1 MGALRTDSA
10 AGTPGPSRVESS
22 RKYTNLAPRGGD
34 RAGERYDSTMAER
47 RALTAI
53 MATALA
59 LMLLAACGNSGNGG
73 NTPQKVQAALRNT
86 AKQSGV
92 QVTLSLQAS
101 QSAFADNGSSTL
113 TPAQEQAILD
123 SQLAVTVQAAKGTS
137 LANAGTGGEL
147 ALALSH
153 EGTPLAEI
161 RIVGSTLYA
170 QIDLDAFTSTYDLD
184 QGQVAQFRSQLDKL
198 GSQVAGLK
206 ALDSGKWVSIDID
219 LVDQFAETLGV
230 TLPSAP
236 QLVARIFGALFNTL
250 AQSSSIQPIGSQQA
264 QLTVNSQQLVS
275 ALAQAVS
282 TTPGM
287 SSLNQQ
293 TNNLTQRAHDAVP
306 ANKSATVNVTVG
318 GTIISNLELP
328 LNQFDTSHQLNGHA
342 SANFDVAR
350 SRSVS
355 APSGAVPINL
365 GQLIHALQGSDAGS

>member
-1 MGALRTDSA
+1 
-10 AGTPGPSRVESS
+10 
-22 RKYTNLAPRGGD
+22 
-34 RAGERYDSTMAER
+34 MADR

-184 QGQVAQFRSQLDKL
+184 QGKVAQFRSQLDKL

>member
-1 MGALRTDSA
+1 MADRRT
-10 AGTPGPSRVESS
+10 
-22 RKYTNLAPRGGD
+22 
-34 RAGERYDSTMAER
+34 
-47 RALTAI
+47 LTAI

-73 NTPQKVQAALRNT
+73 NTPQKVQAALQNT

-92 QVTLSLQAS
+92 QLTLSLQGS

-113 TPAQEQAILD
+113 TPAQEQAILN
-123 SQLAVTVQAAKGTS
+123 SQVVVTVQAAKGTS

-147 ALALSH
+147 ALGLSH
-153 EGTPLAEI
+153 EGTTLAEI

-170 QIDLDAFTSTYDLD
+170 QIDLHALTSAYDLD
-184 QGQVAQFRSQLDKL
+184 QGKVAQFRSQLDKL
-198 GSQVAGLK
+198 GSQVGGLQ

-236 QLVARIFGALFNTL
+236 QLVARIVGALFNTL
-250 AQSSSIQPIGSQQA
+250 AQSNSIQPIGSQQA

-282 TTPGM
+282 ATPGM

-293 TNNLTQRAHDAVP
+293 TNNLSQRAHDAVP

-328 LNQFDTSHQLNGHA
+328 LNQFDTNHQLNGQA
-342 SANFDVAR
+342 SANIAVAR
-350 SRSVS
+350 SRSVT

-365 GQLIHALQGSDAGS
+365 AQMIHALQGSDTGS

>member
-1 MGALRTDSA
+1 M
-10 AGTPGPSRVESS
+10 
-22 RKYTNLAPRGGD
+22 
-34 RAGERYDSTMAER
+34 
-47 RALTAI
+47 
-53 MATALA
+53 
-59 LMLLAACGNSGNGG
+59 
-73 NTPQKVQAALRNT
+73 
-86 AKQSGV
+86 
-92 QVTLSLQAS
+92 
-101 QSAFADNGSSTL
+101 
-113 TPAQEQAILD
+113 
-123 SQLAVTVQAAKGTS
+123 
-137 LANAGTGGEL
+137 
-147 ALALSH
+147 
-153 EGTPLAEI
+153 
-161 RIVGSTLYA
+161 
-170 QIDLDAFTSTYDLD
+170 
-184 QGQVAQFRSQLDKL
+184 
-198 GSQVAGLK
+198 
-206 ALDSGKWVSIDID
+206 
-219 LVDQFAETLGV
+219 
-230 TLPSAP
+230 
-236 QLVARIFGALFNTL
+236 ARIFGALFNTL